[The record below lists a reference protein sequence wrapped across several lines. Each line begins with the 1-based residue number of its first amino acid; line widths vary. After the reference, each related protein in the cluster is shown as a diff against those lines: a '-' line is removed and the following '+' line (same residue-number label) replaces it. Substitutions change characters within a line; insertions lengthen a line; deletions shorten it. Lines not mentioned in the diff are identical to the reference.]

1 MEFDLI
7 IINYNTT
14 KLTIECID
22 SAKRTFNKDFN
33 IIVVDNGSKT
43 NDTQLILEKYPDVKL
58 IKNKTNLG
66 YAAAINI
73 GVKHS
78 ITNNLIL
85 SNSDIIFTENSIQ
98 IIIDK
103 LNSRE
108 ADIAGPQ
115 QIYPNFM
122 WQQSY
127 GTFPGIKLGILDF
140 LLINIIIR
148 NYNRKFYNYKNPR
161 TKPKKVDFIDGGI
174 IFVRK
179 DIFEKVGGFDTDF
192 DFYSEET
199 AFCYKAKK
207 LNAKIIHYPN
217 SIIIHHRGAS
227 YGPEKIPIEYIQK
240 MIYSKIK
247 FCKKYRS
254 KIETKIYILLEAYS
268 FLFSHIMS
276 KLYRP
281 IDKKYGQNYKEIYH
295 IWKKVLNEI

>member
-22 SAKRTFNKDFN
+22 SAIRTFTKDFN
-33 IIVVDNGSKT
+33 IIVVDNGSKID
-43 NDTQLILEKYPDVKL
+43 DTDLILKKYPYVKL

-73 GVKHS
+73 GVKYS

-98 IIIDK
+98 IILDK
-103 LNSRE
+103 LNSMN

-115 QIYPNFM
+115 QIYPNYM

-127 GTFPGIKLGILDF
+127 GIFPGIKLGILDF
-140 LLINIIIR
+140 FLINIIIR
-148 NYNRKFYNYKNPR
+148 NYNRKFYNYKYPR
-161 TKPKKVDFIDGGI
+161 VKPKKVDFIDGGI

-179 DIFEKVGGFDTDF
+179 DIFDKVGGFDTDF
-192 DFYSEET
+192 DFYTEET

-207 LNAKIIHYPN
+207 LNAKIVHYPN

-227 YGPEKIPIEYIQK
+227 YGPEKIPIDYIER

-268 FLFSHIMS
+268 FLLSHLIS
-276 KLYRP
+276 KFFRP
-281 IDKKYGQNYKEIYH
+281 IDKKYQNNYKEIYH